1 MPLRLETLGVLRL
14 SSAGN
19 ELLRGRR
26 KELVLLAFLAR
37 HAPRRM
43 PREELASLLWED
55 RDEARSRASLRQ
67 ALLQLKRVLGD
78 HLSASP
84 DVVGVTNAAVD
95 LDLAEFESEA
105 AAGRLTAAVERWQG
119 DFLPGVESVG
129 GEAFRQWL
137 EAERE
142 GFRRRLGAVLD
153 RLAARAEQDGDH
165 PAALAWSERWTA
177 ALPFDERAL
186 LRRCAL
192 LVRMGELPAALAAQ
206 SEYVGRLRSAL
217 DTEPSTEVQRLG
229 LELSAAAGAIPAAQQ
244 SAALLAPELEG
255 RGAAL
260 ATLRGAW
267 SAARAGTAELLL
279 VEGDHG
285 IGKSRLC
292 EELVREAKAEHDDAV
307 VLYGRPAAGGHQEA
321 WSTLRRLLEPLH
333 PARGV
338 GAASPASLA
347 EVSELL
353 PALRE
358 RFTALPA
365 PTRRTAAVEQAVEEV
380 LRETAAE
387 RPVLLVLDDVT
398 RADARTKTMLLRLA
412 GAAIPRLL
420 MVIAART
427 DELESQADLRKL
439 ASAASRLKLQPLS
452 PLQVENL
459 LHSMLTLPPDQRRT
473 LADRLSEEA
482 EGNPFYTV
490 ELITGLADTPLLTM
504 DPSGSWSLS
513 PAFLEGPAPVPST
526 IREAVQ
532 HRLGDLS
539 TAARAAGVAA
549 SVLGRQV
556 DRAVLEEVAGLSSA
570 ELARA
575 EDELLGR
582 RILREMPGP
591 VVRYAFGHHFVR
603 RVAYE
608 SLSPAERQRLH
619 RTAAAALEKRPPGAP
634 ERADLELHRR
644 LGMVPSRS
652 RRWLRAAAVVLLA
665 GTAGLGAWRLVRPQA
680 PAADPGPP
688 RLLVLAFANET
699 GDPSLNSLGRIAAD
713 WISQGIART
722 GLVRVMPPALDS
734 TGSEDAASY
743 LNRVRSQSERAR
755 ADLVVW
761 GSYYWS
767 GDSLQIQA
775 DLADVN
781 RNESLLTLGSVRA
794 GVHTPMPAIEL
805 LRQKTLAVLAS
816 QLDPRLAAAAAVQSS
831 PPSYE
836 AYKAF
841 SEGLDS
847 WYRRDGGP
855 ALEHF
860 LRAYALDST
869 YTLPLVYAIDVHR
882 GSGRQAQ
889 VDSLVQVLLPRR
901 AELAPYDRAVL
912 DLYAAHSP
920 AERYIAAKAVVELA
934 PGSPVAANDLPML
947 AIVLNRPAEAYEY
960 LKRIDAEEGEASR
973 LPVYWARL
981 SAATHLLGKYE
992 EQLEVG
998 AQVLRRFPSD
1008 NRSYFYK
1015 VRALAGLGRL
1025 AELDAVLNESLLL
1038 KPQPHWGSPALGLF
1052 AMAHD
1057 ELLAH
1062 GQPEHARVV
1071 LKRAVDAFARAP
1083 TWVQELAMHRLE
1095 MARVLAKLDRLDEAR
1110 RLLEEVLAEGGALG
1124 MREPLIR
1131 GELGI
1136 VAARQRDLATVEVMD
1151 RWLTEVST
1159 SHLGG
1164 LHTEYRAKMAA
1175 MLGRKAD
1182 AMRLLQQAT
1191 SEGVGFGTERH
1202 QAAEFHGLKGYA
1214 PFDAFM
1220 RPKG

>member
-1 MPLRLETLGVLRL
+1 MPLRLETLGALRL

-37 HAPRRM
+37 HAPRRI

-55 RDEARSRASLRQ
+55 RDESRSRASLRQ

-84 DVVGVTNAAVD
+84 DAVGVTNTAVD

-105 AAGRLTAAVERWQG
+105 AAGRLTAAVQRWQG
-119 DFLPGVESVG
+119 EFLPGVDSVG

-142 GFRRRLGAVLD
+142 GFRRRLGVVLD

-192 LVRMGELPAALAAQ
+192 LVRLGELPAALAAQ
-206 SEYVGRLRSAL
+206 SEYVARLRSAL
-217 DTEPSTEVQRLG
+217 DTEPSSEVQRLG
-229 LELSAAAGAIPAAQQ
+229 AELAGAAGAVPAAQQ

-255 RGAAL
+255 RGSAL
-260 ATLRGAW
+260 ATLRAAW
-267 SAARAGTAELLL
+267 SAARAGTAGLIL

-285 IGKSRLC
+285 IGKTRLC
-292 EELVREAKAEHDDAV
+292 EELVREAKAEPDDAV
-307 VLYGRPAAGGHQEA
+307 VLHCRPASGDHQEA
-321 WSTLRRLLEPLH
+321 WSTLRRLLEPLDAA
-333 PARGV
+333 PGV

-347 EVSELL
+347 EVSELV
-353 PALRE
+353 PALQE

-365 PTRRTAAVEQAVEEV
+365 PTRRTVTLEQAVVEV
-380 LRETAAE
+380 VREAAAE
-387 RPVLLVLDDVT
+387 RPMLLVVDEVT
-398 RADARTKTMLLRLA
+398 RADARTKATLLRLA

-420 MVIAART
+420 IVIAART
-427 DELESQADLRKL
+427 DELESHPDLRSL

-459 LHSMLTLPPDQRRT
+459 LHSMLTLPPDQRRA

-513 PAFLEGPAPVPST
+513 PAFCEGPAPVPST

-532 HRLGDLS
+532 RRLGELS
-539 TAARAAGVAA
+539 PTARAAAIAA
-549 SVLGRQV
+549 AVLGRQV
-556 DRAVLEEVAGLSSA
+556 DGALLEQVAGLSSA

-575 EDELLGR
+575 EDELLAR
-582 RILREMPGP
+582 RILREIPGP
-591 VVRYAFGHHFVR
+591 AVRYAFGHHLVR

-608 SLSPAERQRLH
+608 SLSSAERQRLH
-619 RTAAAALEKRPPGAP
+619 RAAAAALEKRPPGAP
-634 ERADLELHRR
+634 DRADLERHRR
-644 LGMVPSRS
+644 LGMVPARS
-652 RRWLRAAAVVLLA
+652 RRWMHAAAVILLA
-665 GTAGLGAWRLVRPQA
+665 GTAGFGGWRLVRSQT
-680 PAADPGPP
+680 PAGDPGPP
-688 RLLVLAFANET
+688 RLLVLGFANQT

-734 TGSEDAASY
+734 TASEDVAGY
-743 LNRVRSQSERAR
+743 LNRVRDQGERAR

-794 GVHTPMPAIEL
+794 GVHSPMPAIEL

-841 SEGLDS
+841 SEGLDY
-847 WYRRDGGP
+847 WYRRDGST
-855 ALEHF
+855 ALQHF

-869 YTLPLVYAIDVHR
+869 YTLPLIYAIDIHR
-882 GSGRQAQ
+882 GSGRAAQ
-889 VDSLVQVLLPRR
+889 VDSLVNVLLPRR
-901 AELAPYDRAVL
+901 GELAPYDRAVL

-920 AERYIAAKAVVELA
+920 AERYIAAKAVVEIA

-947 AIVLNRPAEAYEY
+947 AIMLNRPAEAYEY
-960 LKRIDAEEGEASR
+960 LKRIDAVQGEASR

-1008 NRSYFYK
+1008 NRSYWYK

-1052 AMAHD
+1052 AMAYD
-1057 ELLAH
+1057 ELTVH
-1062 GQPEHARVV
+1062 DQPEHARVV
-1071 LKRAVDAFARAP
+1071 LNRAVDVFRRTPA
-1083 TWVQELAMHRLE
+1083 WVQQLAMHRFE
-1095 MARVLAKLDRLDEAR
+1095 MARVLAKLDRLEEAR

-1124 MREPLIR
+1124 MGEPVIR
-1131 GELGI
+1131 GELGMI
-1136 VAARQRDLATVEVMD
+1136 AARQRDLATVELMD
-1151 RWLTEVST
+1151 RWLTEVPDT
-1159 SHLGG
+1159 HLAGH
-1164 LHTEYRAKMAA
+1164 HTEYRAKLAA
-1175 MLGRKAD
+1175 VLGRKEEV
-1182 AMRLLQQAT
+1182 MRLLQQAS
-1191 SEGVGFGTERH
+1191 SEGYPFGTERH
-1202 QAAEFHGLKGYA
+1202 QAPEYHGLKGYA